1 MKWFKAGQLKM
12 GWGEDMKD
20 ERDVI
25 LTVPKHIKK
34 TNKQKVALFFRT
46 HIKKKNTQHLKYFLY
61 N

>member
-1 MKWFKAGQLKM
+1 M